1 MSNFTKVVDLNK
13 GFGRATTS
21 KAKICWTELNRQ
33 LDIIEEEFEE
43 LREAVRHDHDWEE
56 MKDAIGDVLVTTY
69 GLGYVANID
78 CDKLMDNISNSNFSK
93 FCRTQEEVA
102 ATVEYYDNLGVR
114 VEFVTV
120 ILDGAECVAVKS
132 AAEHEYTENG
142 KTKSIPKG
150 KLLKNINWN
159 EPDLN
164 VEN

>member
-1 MSNFTKVVDLNK
+1 MTNFTKVAELNK
-13 GFGRATTS
+13 AFGRNRTN
-21 KAKICWTELNRQ
+21 KDDICWRELNNQ

-43 LREAVRHDHDWEE
+43 LRDAIRFDRDWEE

-93 FCRTQEEVA
+93 FCTEQEAVDTQEYYTA
-102 ATVEYYDNLGVR
+102 IGVETILVS
-114 VEFVTV
+114 TV
-120 ILDGAECVAVKS
+120 IDGKNLLAVKTAS
-132 AAEHEYTENG
+132 AQEYIENG
-142 KTKSIPKG
+142 KTKTVPKG
-150 KLLKNINWN
+150 KLLKNINWH